1 MGHRTRPL
9 EALAR
14 MVWQRFDEDH
24 CLPIASSLA
33 FTALLALVPI
43 ITVALTLMSAFPVFK
58 AASAQFEAFLL
69 SNLIP
74 EAAASIATYTRQLT
88 ENAGRLTVIGL
99 VVLFV
104 MAAIVLSTIDRAFN
118 RIWRVTRPP
127 RAARRLAVYA
137 VLLGAGPLLIGLSL
151 SLTSWFVSASLG
163 VVKDVPYAVLVLLR
177 VVPIVLTGFAFT
189 LLYVTLPN
197 RRVLLRDALTGGFL
211 AALVFEAMKHGFA
224 LYITRIPTYTLV
236 YGAFAAIP
244 IFLIW
249 IYLSWVV
256 VLIGAVTAAVL
267 PDWRERADQAEPPAG
282 SQFLDALQILRVLR
296 DARNADERVDE
307 RRLHGILKRPVDRIE
322 AMLDEMKAAGWIER
336 GRRGWQLA
344 RDLSGITVAD
354 IYHRFVFRGDIRLPA
369 RESGEA
375 LDRSALELA
384 ERLHEKLA
392 LPVEA
397 LFDSP
402 PVS

>member
-1 MGHRTRPL
+1 
-9 EALAR
+9 
-14 MVWQRFDEDH
+14 
-24 CLPIASSLA
+24 
-33 FTALLALVPI
+33 
-43 ITVALTLMSAFPVFK
+43 
-58 AASAQFEAFLL
+58 
-69 SNLIP
+69 
-74 EAAASIATYTRQLT
+74 
-88 ENAGRLTVIGL
+88 
-99 VVLFV
+99 
-104 MAAIVLSTIDRAFN
+104 
-118 RIWRVTRPP
+118 
-127 RAARRLAVYA
+127 
-137 VLLGAGPLLIGLSL
+137 
-151 SLTSWFVSASLG
+151 
-163 VVKDVPYAVLVLLR
+163 VLVLLR